1 MEENS
6 MHTVLVFIQVKPG
19 CVDQFIHETQLNAA
33 NSIKEPGIERFD
45 VLQDPDD
52 PHQFL
57 LVEVYRNQ
65 DAPAKHKETAHY
77 QRWKTEV
84 EDLMAIPRT
93 KHVYRNIF
101 PNNNSIG
108 G

>member
-6 MHTVLVFIQVKPG
+6 MHTVLVFIEVKPG
-19 CVDQFIHETQLNAA
+19 SVDQFIHETKLNAA
-33 NSIKEPGIERFD
+33 KSIKEPGIERFD

-52 PHQFL
+52 LHHFL

-77 QRWKTEV
+77 QRWNKQV
-84 EDLMAIPRT
+84 EELMAVPRT
-93 KHVYRNIF
+93 KHVYMNIF
-101 PNNNSIG
+101 PNNDLIG